1 MLKISKPI
9 IVEGKYDRLRVLS
22 VADATVVSTDGFGI
36 FKKSE
41 TAALIKKLASRRGII
56 VLTDSDGAG
65 LVIRNYIKNITGGA
79 DVTNVYVPQIK
90 GKERRKRAPSKEGYL
105 GVEGMEREVIEKALA
120 PFDDGG
126 DGAPKMTLTKA
137 DFYALGLSGKDSSA
151 EKRRALSRRLGL
163 PQNISASA
171 LIEAINLTA
180 TEDEFAAAIKEIGE
194 DENGQ

>member
-9 IVEGKYDRLRVLS
+9 IVEGKYDRARVLS
-22 VADATVVSTDGFGI
+22 VADATVISTDGFGI

-41 TAALIKKLASRRGII
+41 TAALIRKLAARRGII

-65 LVIRNYIKNITGGA
+65 LVIRNYIKNITRGA
-79 DVTNVYVPQIK
+79 DVINVYVPQIK

-126 DGAPKMTLTKA
+126 DGAPKMALTKA
-137 DFYALGLSGKDSSA
+137 DFYALGLSGGDSSA
-151 EKRRALSRRLGL
+151 ERRRALARALGL

-180 TEDEFAAAIKEIGE
+180 TKEEFDAAINRIGE
-194 DENGQ
+194 NQNGK

>member
-1 MLKISKPI
+1 MLKISRPI

-65 LVIRNYIKNITGGA
+65 LLIRNYIKNITGGS
-79 DVTNVYVPQIK
+79 DVINVYVPQIK
-90 GKERRKRAPSKEGYL
+90 GKEKRKKSPSKEGFL

-126 DGAPKMTLTKA
+126 DGAPKMALTKA
-137 DFYALGLSGKDSSA
+137 DFYALGLSGKDNSA
-151 EKRRALSRRLGL
+151 ERRRALSIRLGL

-180 TEDEFAAAIKEIGE
+180 TKDEFAAAIKEIGE
-194 DENGQ
+194 

>member
-9 IVEGKYDRLRVLS
+9 IVEGKYDRARVLS
-22 VADATVVSTDGFGI
+22 VADATVISTDGFGI

-41 TAALIKKLASRRGII
+41 TAALIKKLAERRGII

-65 LVIRNYIKNITGGA
+65 LVIRNYIKNITRGA
-79 DVTNVYVPQIK
+79 DMINVYVPQIK
-90 GKERRKRAPSKEGYL
+90 GKEKRKKTPSKEGYL
-105 GVEGMEREVIEKALA
+105 GVEGMEREIVEKALA

-126 DGAPKMTLTKA
+126 DGAPKMSLTKA

-151 EKRRALSRRLGL
+151 ERRQALARVLGL

-180 TEDEFAAAIKEIGE
+180 TKDEFDAAINKIG
-194 DENGQ
+194 DDHNG

>member
-9 IVEGKYDRLRVLS
+9 IVEGKYDRARVLS
-22 VADATVVSTDGFGI
+22 VAEATVISTDGFGI

-41 TAALIKKLASRRGII
+41 TAALIRKLAARRGII

-65 LVIRNYIKNITGGA
+65 LVIRNYIKNITRGA
-79 DVTNVYVPQIK
+79 DMINVYVPQIK
-90 GKERRKRAPSKEGYL
+90 GKEKRKKTPSKEGYL
-105 GVEGMEREVIEKALA
+105 GVEGMEREIVEKALA

-126 DGAPKMTLTKA
+126 DGAPKMSLTKA
-137 DFYALGLSGKDSSA
+137 DFYALGLSGKDSAA
-151 EKRRALSRRLGL
+151 ERRRALARVLGL

-180 TEDEFAAAIKEIGE
+180 TKDEFDAAINKIG
-194 DENGQ
+194 DDHNG

>member
-1 MLKISKPI
+1 MLKISRPI

-22 VADATVVSTDGFGI
+22 VADATVISTDGFGI

-41 TAALIKKLASRRGII
+41 TAALIRKLAARRGII

-65 LVIRNYIKNITGGA
+65 LVIRNYIKGITRGA
-79 DVTNVYVPQIK
+79 DVINVYVPQIK
-90 GKERRKRAPSKEGYL
+90 GKERRKKAPSKEGYL

-120 PFDDGG
+120 PYDDGG

-137 DFYALGLSGKDSSA
+137 DFYSLGLSGKDNSA
-151 EKRRALSRRLGL
+151 ERRKTLARRLGL

-180 TEDEFAAAIKEIGE
+180 TKDEFAAAIKEIGE
-194 DENGQ
+194 

>member
-1 MLKISKPI
+1 MLDIKMPV

-22 VADATVVSTDGFGI
+22 VADATVISTDGFGI

-41 TAALIKKLASRRGII
+41 TAALIKKLAARRGII

-90 GKERRKRAPSKEGYL
+90 GKERRKKSPSKEGYL
-105 GVEGMEREVIEKALA
+105 GVEGMEREVIEKALE
-120 PFDDGG
+120 PLDDGG
-126 DGAPKMTLTKA
+126 DGAPKMALTKA
-137 DFYALGLSGKDSSA
+137 DFYALGLSGKDNSA
-151 EKRRALSRRLGL
+151 ERRRALSSRLGL

-194 DENGQ
+194 

>member
-22 VADATVVSTDGFGI
+22 VADATVISTDGFGI

-41 TAALIKKLASRRGII
+41 TAALIKKLAARRGII

-65 LVIRNYIKNITGGA
+65 LLIRNYIKNITGGA
-79 DVTNVYVPQIK
+79 DVVNVYVPQIK

-120 PFDDGG
+120 PYDDGG
-126 DGAPKMTLTKA
+126 DGAPKMALTKA
-137 DFYALGLSGKDSSA
+137 DFYALGLSGKDNSA
-151 EKRRALSRRLGL
+151 ERRRALSRRLGL

-194 DENGQ
+194 

>member
-1 MLKISKPI
+1 MLKISRPI
-9 IVEGKYDRLRVLS
+9 IVEGKYDRLRVIS
-22 VADATVVSTDGFGI
+22 VADATVISTDGFGI

-41 TAALIKKLASRRGII
+41 TAVLIKKLAARRGII

-65 LVIRNYIKNITGGA
+65 LLIRNYIKNITGGA
-79 DVTNVYVPQIK
+79 DVINVYVPQIK

-120 PFDDGG
+120 PYDDGG

-137 DFYALGLSGKDSSA
+137 DFYALGLSGKDNSA
-151 EKRRALSRRLGL
+151 ERRKSLSRLLGL

-194 DENGQ
+194 

>member
-9 IVEGKYDRLRVLS
+9 IVEGKYDRARVLS
-22 VADATVVSTDGFGI
+22 VAEATVISTDGFGI

-41 TAALIKKLASRRGII
+41 TAALIKKLAERRGII

-65 LVIRNYIKNITGGA
+65 LVIRNYIKNITRGA
-79 DVTNVYVPQIK
+79 DMINVYVPQIK
-90 GKERRKRAPSKEGYL
+90 GKEKRKKTPSKEGYL
-105 GVEGMEREVIEKALA
+105 GVEGMEREIVEKALA

-126 DGAPKMTLTKA
+126 DGAPKMSLTKA

-151 EKRRALSRRLGL
+151 ERRRALARVLGL

-171 LIEAINLTA
+171 LIEAINL
-180 TEDEFAAAIKEIGE
+180 
-194 DENGQ
+194 